1 MDARNRMEDVRK
13 LRCNACQDFLR
24 MILKEGWQQKLYDKA
39 YYAVTN
45 NTVYKKNYIAVYE
58 EMRNSVH
65 GIDNYSVDKMDVTII
80 TELILSNRFKGIEPV
95 ADETRDA
102 MRKLRDN
109 RNIKDHSN
117 ENEEPKVLYLRGL
130 IALCNL
136 RDFVRT
142 VDKKEKRIEDE
153 KRLAYRQKYIPLI
166 DSLQE
171 LLDEERIELIQKEK
185 NMRRDIQRV
194 LNSDDQLKTWVD
206 IYEHYMNRYEKVE
219 HNHKALNEFI
229 VCASDLGVVY
239 AHLLAASLFLYS
251 NRDYEEAERR
261 ILMLCESKI
270 ELTTYD
276 VHGILDIINQI
287 DKKTEGIQKIIKDLQ
302 EKGFEIEQY
311 ENGVYELDKR

>member
-1 MDARNRMEDVRK
+1 
-13 LRCNACQDFLR
+13 

-45 NTVYKKNYIAVYE
+45 NTVYKNNYIAVYE

-142 VDKKEKRIEDE
+142 VDKKEKIIFSFR
-153 KRLAYRQKYIPLI
+153 
-166 DSLQE
+166 
-171 LLDEERIELIQKEK
+171 
-185 NMRRDIQRV
+185 
-194 LNSDDQLKTWVD
+194 
-206 IYEHYMNRYEKVE
+206 
-219 HNHKALNEFI
+219 
-229 VCASDLGVVY
+229 
-239 AHLLAASLFLYS
+239 
-251 NRDYEEAERR
+251 
-261 ILMLCESKI
+261 
-270 ELTTYD
+270 TT
-276 VHGILDIINQI
+276 
-287 DKKTEGIQKIIKDLQ
+287 
-302 EKGFEIEQY
+302 GF
-311 ENGVYELDKR
+311 